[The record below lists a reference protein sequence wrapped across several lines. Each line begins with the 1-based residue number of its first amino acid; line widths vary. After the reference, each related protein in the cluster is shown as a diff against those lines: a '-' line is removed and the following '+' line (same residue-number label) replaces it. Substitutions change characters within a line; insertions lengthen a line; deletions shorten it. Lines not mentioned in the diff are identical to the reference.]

1 MKTWY
6 TVNHGAITHE
16 KTFDT
21 YEGAE
26 MFAMGLALI
35 TGKLWHTELVMG
47 WDH

>member
-6 TVNHGAITHE
+6 TVTYGAITHE

-26 MFAMGLALI
+26 MFAMGLALA
-35 TGKLWHTELVMG
+35 TGKVWKVEKAFG
-47 WDH
+47 WC